1 MSKVSWKD
9 IFAGFQL
16 SAFENKSTFIKKKTV
31 LNTSAQMHR
40 KARHVLCD
48 LFSSNRRNGSDMTF
62 VAGAT
67 KIDLKNLEIYP

>member
-9 IFAGFQL
+9 IFEGFQL
-16 SAFENKSTFIKKKTV
+16 SAFENKSTFIKKAV
-31 LNTSAQMHR
+31 LNTSAQMDC